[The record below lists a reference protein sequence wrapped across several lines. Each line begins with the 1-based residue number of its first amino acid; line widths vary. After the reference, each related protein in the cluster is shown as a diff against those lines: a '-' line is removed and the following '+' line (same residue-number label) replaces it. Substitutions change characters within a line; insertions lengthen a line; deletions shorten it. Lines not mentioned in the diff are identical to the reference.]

1 MLVMPAAIGVFLAV
15 NLLCAC
21 VALGLGFAA
30 GVWFYGAHIARPAA
44 AAAKREAAKQSAEAR
59 RAVERAAFASQRV
72 VDLAQGVACD
82 VGDHAA
88 RMKAITADLADAEPD
103 DRAPEHDVLN
113 DILAANSQLQQRL
126 AVAEQQLAAQ
136 AAEIKV
142 HESRA
147 RTDSLTGL
155 ANRRAFDDELK
166 RRIDEWGRKR
176 TPLALIMLDIDFFK
190 RLNDTYGHQAGDGAL
205 RQVAATLHEQA
216 RQMDLPCRYGGEE
229 FAIVLPATD
238 TAGACTVAERIRSAV
253 EEVVVPCDGKPVRVT
268 CSLGVSEVRNGDD
281 NLRLIRRADE
291 ALYRS
296 KNSGRNCGHWN
307 DGRHCYPLTTPVG
320 ATEDADPTVSTS
332 AGSAA
337 DRTAAGP
344 RTTFLQVLKQRVME
358 SHRFGLPLSLA
369 CVAIDR
375 YDSIAATYRRSV
387 ANQLVEA
394 VGSSIE
400 RTLRDVDVLG
410 KLDNGVFLVLMP
422 GSTEAEAGRLIRQAR
437 IALANC
443 AMPVRCGQVRI
454 QLQHHVVQL
463 QANETASELLRRA
476 KHAGGRAVATGND
489 R

>member
-1 MLVMPAAIGVFLAV
+1 MLVLPAVIGAFVAV

-21 VALGLGFAA
+21 IALGLGFAT
-30 GVWFYGAHIARPAA
+30 GVWFYGVYVARPAA
-44 AAAKREAAKQSAEAR
+44 AAAEKEAAKRSADAK

-88 RMKAITADLADAEPD
+88 RMKAITAE
-103 DRAPEHDVLN
+103 LN
-113 DILAANSQLQQRL
+113 DVDEDDDTPIQAILDNILTANSHLQQRL
-126 AVAEQQLAAQ
+126 AVAEQQLAVQ

-142 HESRA
+142 QESRA

-176 TPLALIMLDIDFFK
+176 TPLSLVMLDIDFFK
-190 RLNDTYGHQAGDGAL
+190 RLNDTYGHQAGDDVL
-205 RQVAATLHEQA
+205 RQVSATLRQLA

-238 TAGACTVAERIRSAV
+238 TNGACTVAERIRSAV
-253 EEVVVPCDGKPVRVT
+253 EELVVPCDGRLVRAT
-268 CSLGVSEVRNGDD
+268 CSLGVAEVRSGDD

-296 KNSGRNCGHWN
+296 KNQGRNCGHWN
-307 DGRHCYPLTTPVG
+307 DGQHCYPLGTPVSETDVQDTPG
-320 ATEDADPTVSTS
+320 NAS
-332 AGSAA
+332 A
-337 DRTAAGP
+337 RTQPDGPAAGT
-344 RTTFLQVLKQRVME
+344 RTTFLHVLKQRVME

-369 CVAIDR
+369 CIIVDR
-375 YDSIAATYRRSV
+375 YDAIAATYRRSV
-387 ANQLVEA
+387 AKRLIELA
-394 VGSSIE
+394 ESAIE

-410 KLDNGVFLVLMP
+410 RLDRGVFLVLMP
-422 GSTEAEAGRLIRQAR
+422 GTTEAEAGRLIRQLR
-437 IALANC
+437 IALSNC
-443 AMPVRCGQVRI
+443 VVPARCGEIRI
-454 QLQHHVVQL
+454 QFLHHIVQL
-463 QANETASELLRRA
+463 QANETATELLRRA
-476 KHAGGRAVATGND
+476 KYSGGRALTATGD